1 MAAMTDPG
9 AAAARARVAT
19 LLERLTRVDLQVIVV
34 APPDATRLA
43 ARDRARAAAI
53 AAGRT
58 VLLDEATA
66 GARETTLRAF
76 ARAGFSGTW
85 AATDRS
91 ASVATASDRVAA
103 AAAFEEAAM
112 AAVVEDL
119 VDDDTLEVLRGSSDE
134 LDSIERGAVAGL
146 AVVVRA
152 VGRHERESR
161 PAAIFMVV
169 VRLGSL
175 ACGRVGPSGS
185 GSPSP
190 VVVARRAPRR
200 RSRPGHLIS
209 DRPCHPMSG
218 HFSPSPA

>member
-1 MAAMTDPG
+1 MTDPG
-9 AAAARARVAT
+9 AAEALARVQT
-19 LLERLTRVDLQVIVV
+19 LFERLTRVDLQVIVV

-119 VDDDTLEVLRGSSDE
+119 IDHGTLEVLRSSSEVLDRSTGMPSPGSLS
-134 LDSIERGAVAGL
+134 AFA
-146 AVVVRA
+146 A
-152 VGRHERESR
+152 
-161 PAAIFMVV
+161 PAADAI
-169 VRLGSL
+169 R
-175 ACGRVGPSGS
+175 GPFRFTI
-185 GSPSP
+185 
-190 VVVARRAPRR
+190 VTVFAIVCAAIWVAA
-200 RSRPGHLIS
+200 
-209 DRPCHPMSG
+209 
-218 HFSPSPA
+218 